1 MPLCGTPEHM
11 VSLAE
16 LRREYSL
23 TGLAE
28 EDAPAEPFSLFG
40 HWLQAARDADVPEP
54 NAMTL
59 ATASKDG
66 EPCARTV
73 LLKSFDADGFV
84 FFTNYG
90 SAKGHELQH
99 NPRAALCFAWLP
111 LERQVRISGA
121 VEKVSREESEAY
133 FRSRPRGSQLGA
145 WASEQSVVVAGR
157 QVLEVRLAELASEY
171 EGREIPAPPYWGGY
185 RLAPASLEFWQ
196 GRPNRL
202 HDRLLYSRE
211 LTSRTWSLSRL
222 SP

>member
-1 MPLCGTPEHM
+1 MA
-11 VSLAE
+11 SLAD

-23 TGLAE
+23 TGLSE

-40 HWLQAARDADVPEP
+40 RWLQAARDAEVPEP
-54 NAMTL
+54 NAVTL

-66 EPCARTV
+66 TPCARMV

-90 SAKGHELQH
+90 SAKAHELQD

-111 LERQVRISGA
+111 LERQVRVAGS
-121 VEKVSREESEAY
+121 VTKVSRDESEAY

-145 WASEQSVVVAGR
+145 WASEQSTVVTGR
-157 QVLEVRLAELASEY
+157 AVLEARLAELAAEY

-185 RLAPASLEFWQ
+185 RLAPTSLEFWQ

-202 HDRLLYSRE
+202 HDRLLYSLQRE
-211 LTSRTWSLSRL
+211 LASPTWSVARL